1 MMDQKVI
8 LDCLEG
14 KAMLVDQ
21 VQLETKDWRVR
32 LFMVPKGR
40 LEKMPLM
47 DYLEFLVKE
56 VTLMN
61 EVIAE
66 WKHF

>member
-14 KAMLVDQ
+14 KAMWVYP
-21 VQLETKDWRVR
+21 VQLETKEWRVR
-32 LFMVPKGR
+32 LSMVPKER

-56 VTLMN
+56 VKLMN
-61 EVIAE
+61 NVITE
-66 WKHF
+66 

>member
-14 KAMLVDQ
+14 KAMSVDP
-21 VQLETKDWRVR
+21 VQLETKEWRVR
-32 LFMVPKGR
+32 LSMVPKER

-56 VTLMN
+56 VKLMN
-61 EVIAE
+61 NVITE
-66 WKHF
+66 